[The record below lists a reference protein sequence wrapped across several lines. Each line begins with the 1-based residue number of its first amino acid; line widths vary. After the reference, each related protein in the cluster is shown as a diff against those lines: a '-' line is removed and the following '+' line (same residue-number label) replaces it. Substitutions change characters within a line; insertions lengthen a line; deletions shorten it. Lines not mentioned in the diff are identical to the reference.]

1 MVDTCSRVNSELEGA
16 EGVGLGGVGVGFGDG
31 FGGAGVGITLHF
43 SVAGGGLVSS
53 VPDMFTAWPDCPS
66 GHSKVTL
73 AWLSR
78 AMSLCPMLP
87 FPVKVQPWSKT
98 FEPPSA

>member
-1 MVDTCSRVNSELEGA
+1 MYSESFAGSVKELSKVVDTCSRVNSELEGA
-16 EGVGLGGVGVGFGDG
+16 EGVGFGDTGVGFGDGGVG

-53 VPDMFTAWPDCPS
+53 VPDMLTAWPDCPS

-73 AWLSR
+73 
-78 AMSLCPMLP
+78 
-87 FPVKVQPWSKT
+87 V
-98 FEPPSA
+98 